1 MYVCMYVCIDRSGI
15 KVWRSLDV
23 DECSSDLTNGVKLG
37 QSMAYDSTRY
47 SADIELFRR
56 MAFANDLSTA
66 ELGVVDEDDHRYH
79 SSKASSSSRR
89 YK

>member
-1 MYVCMYVCIDRSGI
+1 MIAAVYLFPLYIDR

-37 QSMAYDSTRY
+37 QSMAYDSGRY
-47 SADIELFRR
+47 SVDIELFRR

-66 ELGVVDEDDHRYH
+66 ELGVLDEDDHH
-79 SSKASSSSRR
+79 SSKAGSSSSRH
-89 YK
+89 K

>member
-1 MYVCMYVCIDRSGI
+1 M
-15 KVWRSLDV
+15 

-37 QSMAYDSTRY
+37 QSMAYDSGRY

-66 ELGVVDEDDHRYH
+66 ELGVLDEDDHQH
-79 SSKASSSSRR
+79 SSKAGSSSRR
-89 YK
+89 HK